1 MKYPHIIVVCFLL
14 VLSCKKEKHTIIEIE
29 TELGTII
36 AELYVDKAP
45 KTCANFLKYVEQG
58 TYKDAR
64 FYRTVRLDN
73 QLQSEVKIEVIQGG
87 IDSEDAMF
95 DPVAHENTKET
106 GVLHENGTLSMA
118 RYEPGTATTEF
129 FICIGN
135 QPELDYGGKR
145 NPDGQGFA
153 AFGNVVQG
161 MDIVKAIQQL
171 KDEDQMLIE
180 PVSFKIV
187 SVKSTTGY
195 RTL

>member
-1 MKYPHIIVVCFLL
+1 MKYPHIIVVCLLL
-14 VLSCKKEKHTIIEIE
+14 VLSCKKEKHTMIEIE

-45 KTCANFLKYVEQG
+45 KTCANFLKYIEQG
-58 TYKDAR
+58 AYKDAR

-87 IDSEDAMF
+87 IDSEDVMF
-95 DPVAHENTKET
+95 EPVAHENTNET
-106 GVLHENGTLSMA
+106 GVLHEDGTLSMA

-129 FICIGN
+129 FICLGN

-153 AFGNVVQG
+153 AFGKVVQG

-180 PVSFKIV
+180 PVFFKIV